1 MSVPTRHIHAPGT
14 YFITSRTWDSQPLLF
29 NDRNAPAVIDTL
41 MGYRNAGKF
50 FLHAF
55 VIMPEHIHVL
65 LTSALESSLE
75 RVVQLIKGGSSHR
88 IGLITPRRFPFWQR
102 GFSDHRIRDV
112 NDYLVHVQ
120 YIELNP
126 VKRGLVLDAAEFRY
140 SSARTGIALDPI
152 PQRLKPEALAAVV
165 GKAEAMP

>member
-55 VIMPEHIHVL
+55 VIMPEHIHVP
-65 LTSALESSLE
+65 LTPEWVSSIE

-88 IGLITPRRFPFWQR
+88 IGLITQRRFPFWQR
-102 GFSDHRIRDV
+102 GFSDHRIRDAD
-112 NDYLVHVQ
+112 DYLAHVR
-120 YIELNP
+120 YIERNP
-126 VKRGLVLDAAEFRY
+126 VKRGLVLDAAEYRY
-140 SSARTGIALDPI
+140 SSAHARFALDPI
-152 PQRLKPEALAAVV
+152 PQRLKPETLAAVV